1 MRKLVVGLSLAAL
14 VLGRAIPS
22 QAQPHTAGEEAGL
35 SIGATT
41 LNFLYLPAKM
51 LVATGGFLLGGLAGV
66 MTGGDTR
73 AAYALWVPTMSGTW
87 LLRPANMEGSEPV
100 KFFGTDYAD
109 TPSTYPSK
117 ADGGVVYDALYR
129 SK

>member
-22 QAQPHTAGEEAGL
+22 QAQPHSAGEEAGL
-35 SIGATT
+35 AIGATT
-41 LNFLYLPAKM
+41 LNFLYFPAKVV
-51 LVATGGFLLGGLAGV
+51 VATGGFILGGLAGFA
-66 MTGGDTR
+66 TGGDTR

-87 LLRPANMEGSEPV
+87 LLRPANMEGSQPV
-100 KFFGTDYAD
+100 QFFGTDYAD
-109 TPSTYPSK
+109 TPSSYPSK
-117 ADGGVVYDALYR
+117 ADGGVVYDALYK